1 MKYLL
6 VLFFFP
12 LSLFSQD
19 ITGLWAG
26 SLFNDSSGANIRY
39 EIIIDEVKGKYTA
52 YSQTSFIIDNRE
64 YTGMKSVLIVKL
76 KDKFIF
82 EDQELISH
90 NYPVAPPKGVKQL
103 TSVTLS
109 QDQGTPLLSGKFTT
123 TRTREYGRKVTG
135 TVRLEKQT
143 DLTQSNLLPAMYKK
157 GLAKNITYLQPGDD
171 VVDVVKEDPRELP
184 SVEKVGQKPSKK
196 DIALVVTTKTNPD
209 VVAELAKRKVETI
222 ETVYFTS
229 DSLQLALYDNGFVDG
244 DSVSLIMNGR
254 VLLEHQ
260 LLSTK
265 AIEKTIKTPQGIVDS
280 LTLIMYAEN
289 LGSIA
294 PNSGLLII
302 KDGTKR
308 HEITFSGDLQ
318 KNAAVVVKRRKG

>member
-6 VLFFFP
+6 VFFFFP
-12 LSLFSQD
+12 FRLFSQD

-26 SLFNDSSGANIRY
+26 SLFNDSTGANIRY

-64 YTGMKSVLIVKL
+64 YNGMKAVLIVKL

-90 NYPVAPPKGVKQL
+90 NYPVSPPKGVKQL
-103 TSVTLS
+103 TSVILTQNLAI
-109 QDQGTPLLSGKFTT
+109 PVLSGKFTT
-123 TRTREYGRKVTG
+123 TRTREYGRQVTG

-143 DLTQSNLLPAMYKK
+143 DLAQSNLLPAMYKK
-157 GLAKNITYLQPGDD
+157 GLAKNITFLQQGDD
-171 VVDVVKEDPRELP
+171 VVDVVKEDTRELP
-184 SVEKVGQKPSKK
+184 LVTKVGQKPSKK
-196 DIALVVTTKTNPD
+196 DIAPVVTTKPMPD

-229 DSLQLALYDNGFVDG
+229 DSLQLTLYDNGFVDG
-244 DSVSLIMNGR
+244 DSVSLIVNGR

-260 LLSTK
+260 LLGTQ
-265 AIEKTIKTPQGIVDS
+265 AIEKTIKTPLGMVDS
-280 LTLIMYAEN
+280 FSLIMYAEN

-302 KDGTKR
+302 KDGGKR
-308 HEITFSGDLQ
+308 TEISFSGDLQ
-318 KNAAVVVKRRKG
+318 KNAAVVLKRRKG